1 MGRICYRRWKEG
13 LGEHATGLLCESS
26 SLCWLKSCMKLMLEQ
41 VTLSDVS
48 KRVGSPAD
56 KWLFINFAMHL
67 PFGSD
72 LGHSLWDTQGRLVKD
87 IKSYGCLRTLTPTCH
102 LLSDETGEKG
112 LHHCHQSEMGIS
124 LSSKRIALL
133 SSSCSPVCASK
144 REEMVSEWTSFK
156 EMYASYHQFSRNNI
170 HQPGLLCS
178 RHFASIEQ
186 NNGLCSKLEF

>member
-1 MGRICYRRWKEG
+1 
-13 LGEHATGLLCESS
+13 
-26 SLCWLKSCMKLMLEQ
+26 MLEQ

-48 KRVGSPAD
+48 KRVGNPAD
-56 KWLFINFAMHL
+56 KWLFINFTMHL

-72 LGHSLWDTQGRLVKD
+72 LDHSLWDIQGRLVKN
-87 IKSYGCLRTLTPTCH
+87 IKAYGCLRTLTPTCH

-112 LHHCHQSEMGIS
+112 LHHCHQYEMGIS

-156 EMYASYHQFSRNNI
+156 EMYVSHHQFSRNNT
-170 HQPGLLCS
+170 HQPGPLCS

-186 NNGLCSKLEF
+186 NNGLCSKLVF